1 MLDLELSAREP
12 ETEVPSLNH
21 SYLCS
26 RILRQLFTLERIEAF
41 TKLTLD
47 IDKGL
52 TPDIC
57 VYPIGTLTPNL
68 SRDVTRVSQLP
79 ILAIEVISAS
89 QNIQTIL
96 EKAKQLV
103 RAGVTAVWTVEPY
116 THSIFVTSD
125 RGEAIVY
132 DSAVRF
138 NDIVVDFPEIFSLAT
153 VSASAGGDRR

>member
-1 MLDLELSAREP
+1 MLDLELPSQAP

-26 RILRQLFTLERIEAF
+26 RILRQLFTYDQIEAF
-41 TKLTLD
+41 TELTLD

-57 VYPIGTLTPNL
+57 VYPMGILIPNL

-79 ILAIEVISAS
+79 LLAIEVISAS

-96 EKAKQLV
+96 EKAEQLV
-103 RAGVTAVWTVEPY
+103 QAGVSVVWTVEPY
-116 THSIFVTSD
+116 TRSIFVTSEQ
-125 RGEAIVY
+125 GESIIYNA
-132 DSAVRF
+132 AVSF
-138 NDIVVDFPEIFSLAT
+138 DNITVDFQEIFRLAT
-153 VSASAGGDRR
+153 LS